1 MGISFAITA
10 YNEHEELTRLLEQ
23 LQQIVKPDDEIVLQ
37 LDSKATPEVLSIAD
51 QMVTNKEKWGCT
63 VKKCV
68 FDLNNH
74 FADFKNNLKS
84 YCTKD
89 WVFQID
95 ADETLSETFS
105 RVIHEVLES
114 NDGID
119 LIAVPRVNIVKG
131 LEQNDI
137 IQWHWQVNS
146 QGWVNWPD
154 AQHRIFRNNEEIK
167 WVNKVHEKIVGWK
180 TYAELPSEDDSY
192 ALYHIKD
199 IDRQRQQNE
208 FYSTI

>member
-1 MGISFAITA
+1 MSISFAITA
-10 YNEHEELTRLLEQ
+10 YNEHEELQILLNQLEQ
-23 LQQIVKPDDEIVLQ
+23 IAKPDDEIVIQ
-37 LDSKATPEVLSIAD
+37 LDSKATPEVLSLVD
-51 QMVTNKEKWGCT
+51 QFINKDFTFT

-105 RVIHEVLES
+105 RVIHEVLDA
-114 NDGID
+114 NNGID

-154 AQHRIFRNNEEIK
+154 PQHRIFRNKPEVK
-167 WVNKVHEKIVGWK
+167 WVNKVHEVIVGWK

-199 IDRQRQQNE
+199 IDRQRKQNE
-208 FYSTI
+208 FYSKI

>member
-10 YNEHEELTRLLEQ
+10 YNEHEELQVLLNQLEQ
-23 LQQIVKPDDEIVLQ
+23 IAKSDDEIVIQ
-37 LDSKATPEVLSIAD
+37 LDSKATPEVLSLVD
-51 QMVTNKEKWGCT
+51 QFINKDFIFT
-63 VKKCV
+63 VKKCI

-105 RVIHEVLES
+105 RVIHEVLDA

-137 IQWHWQVNS
+137 TQWHWQVNS

-154 AQHRIFRNNEEIK
+154 PQHRIFRNKPEVK
-167 WVNKVHEKIVGWK
+167 WVNKVHEQIVGWK

-199 IDRQRQQNE
+199 IDRQRKQNE
-208 FYSTI
+208 FYSKI

>member
-1 MGISFAITA
+1 MSISFAITA
-10 YNEHEELTRLLEQ
+10 YNEHEELQVLLNQLEQ
-23 LQQIVKPDDEIVLQ
+23 IAKPNDEIVIQ
-37 LDSKATPEVLSIAD
+37 LDSKATPEVLSLVD
-51 QMVTNKEKWGCT
+51 QFINKDFAFT

-105 RVIHEVLES
+105 RVIHEVLDA

-154 AQHRIFRNNEEIK
+154 PQHRIFRNKPEVK
-167 WVNKVHEKIVGWK
+167 WVNKVHEVIVGWK

-199 IDRQRQQNE
+199 IDRQRKQNE
-208 FYSTI
+208 FYSKI

>member
-1 MGISFAITA
+1 MSISFAITA
-10 YNEHEELTRLLEQ
+10 YNEHEELQVLLNQLEQ
-23 LQQIVKPDDEIVLQ
+23 IAKSDDEIVIQ
-37 LDSKATPEVLSIAD
+37 LDSKATPEVLSLVD
-51 QMVTNKEKWGCT
+51 QFINKDFIFT
-63 VKKCV
+63 VKKCI

-105 RVIHEVLES
+105 RVIHEVLDA
-114 NDGID
+114 NNGID

-154 AQHRIFRNNEEIK
+154 PQHRIFRNKPEVK
-167 WVNKVHEKIVGWK
+167 WVNKVHEVIVGWK

-199 IDRQRQQNE
+199 IDRQRKQNE
-208 FYSTI
+208 FYSKI

>member
-1 MGISFAITA
+1 MSISFAITA
-10 YNEHEELTRLLEQ
+10 YNEHEELQVLLSQLEQ
-23 LQQIVKPDDEIVLQ
+23 IAKSDDEIVIQ
-37 LDSKATPEVLSIAD
+37 LDSKATPEVLSLVD
-51 QMVTNKEKWGCT
+51 QFINRDFTFT

-89 WVFQID
+89 WVLQIE

-105 RVIHEVLES
+105 RVIHEVLDA

-154 AQHRIFRNNEEIK
+154 PQHRIFRNKPEVK
-167 WVNKVHEKIVGWK
+167 WVNKVHEVIVGWK

-199 IDRQRQQNE
+199 IDRQRKQNE
-208 FYSTI
+208 FYSKI

>member
-1 MGISFAITA
+1 MSISFAITA
-10 YNEHEELTRLLEQ
+10 YNEHEELQVLLNQLEQ
-23 LQQIVKPDDEIVLQ
+23 IAKSDEEIVIQ
-37 LDSKATPEVLSIAD
+37 LDSKATPEVLSLVD
-51 QMVTNKEKWGCT
+51 QFINRDFTFT

-105 RVIHEVLES
+105 RVIHEVLDA

-154 AQHRIFRNNEEIK
+154 PQHRIFRNKPEVK
-167 WVNKVHEKIVGWK
+167 WVNKVHEVIVGWK

-199 IDRQRQQNE
+199 IDRQRKQNE
-208 FYSTI
+208 FYSKI

>member
-1 MGISFAITA
+1 MSISFAITA
-10 YNEHEELTRLLEQ
+10 YNEHEELQVLLNQLEQ
-23 LQQIVKPDDEIVLQ
+23 IAKPDDEIVIQ
-37 LDSKATPEVLSIAD
+37 LDSKATPEVLSLVD
-51 QMVTNKEKWGCT
+51 QFISKDFTFT

-105 RVIHEVLES
+105 RVIHEVLDA

-154 AQHRIFRNNEEIK
+154 PQHRIFRNKPEVK
-167 WVNKVHEKIVGWK
+167 WVNKVHEIIVGWK

-199 IDRQRQQNE
+199 IDRQRKQNE
-208 FYSTI
+208 FYSKI

>member
-1 MGISFAITA
+1 MSISFAITA
-10 YNEHEELTRLLEQ
+10 YNEHEELQILLNQLEQ
-23 LQQIVKPDDEIVLQ
+23 IAKPDDEIVIQ
-37 LDSKATPEVLSIAD
+37 LDSKATPEVLSLVD
-51 QMVTNKEKWGCT
+51 QFINKDFAFT

-105 RVIHEVLES
+105 RVIHEVLDA

-137 IQWHWQVNS
+137 VQWHWQVNS

-154 AQHRIFRNNEEIK
+154 PQHRIFRNKPEVK
-167 WVNKVHEKIVGWK
+167 WVNKVHEVIVGWK

-199 IDRQRQQNE
+199 IDRQRKQNE
-208 FYSTI
+208 FYSKI

>member
-1 MGISFAITA
+1 MSISFAITA
-10 YNEHEELTRLLEQ
+10 YNEHEELQVLLNQLEQ
-23 LQQIVKPDDEIVLQ
+23 IAKSDDEIVIQ
-37 LDSKATPEVLSIAD
+37 LDSKATPEVLSLVD
-51 QMVTNKEKWGCT
+51 QFINKDFKFT

-105 RVIHEVLES
+105 RVIHEVLDA

-154 AQHRIFRNNEEIK
+154 PQHRIFRNKPEVK
-167 WVNKVHEKIVGWK
+167 WVNKVHEVIVGWK

-199 IDRQRQQNE
+199 IDRQRKQNE
-208 FYSTI
+208 FYSKI

>member
-10 YNEHEELTRLLEQ
+10 YNEHEELKKLLNQ
-23 LQQIVKPDDEIVLQ
+23 LVQIVKPNDEIVIQ
-37 LDSKATPEVLSIAD
+37 LDSKATPEVLSLVD
-51 QMVTNKEKWGCT
+51 QFTTKKFDFT

-74 FADFKNNLKS
+74 FSDFKNNLKS

-105 RVIHEVLES
+105 RVIHEVLEA

-154 AQHRIFRNNEEIK
+154 PQHRIFRNKPEVK

-199 IDRQRQQNE
+199 IDRQRKQNK
-208 FYSTI
+208 FYSQI

>member
-1 MGISFAITA
+1 MSISFAITA
-10 YNEHEELTRLLEQ
+10 YNEHEELQVLLNQLEQ
-23 LQQIVKPDDEIVLQ
+23 IAKSDDEIVIQ
-37 LDSKATPEVLSIAD
+37 LDSKATPEVLSLVD
-51 QMVTNKEKWGCT
+51 QFINRDFTFT

-105 RVIHEVLES
+105 RVIHEVLDA

-137 IQWHWQVNS
+137 TQWHWQVNS

-154 AQHRIFRNNEEIK
+154 PQHRIFRNKPEVK
-167 WVNKVHEKIVGWK
+167 WVNKVHEVIVGWK

-199 IDRQRQQNE
+199 IDRQRKQNE
-208 FYSTI
+208 FYSKI

>member
-10 YNEHEELTRLLEQ
+10 YNEHEELKKLLEQ
-23 LQQIVKPDDEIVLQ
+23 LIQVVKSSDEIVIQ
-37 LDSKATPEVLSIAD
+37 LDTKATQEVIELVDKFLQKNSDKTTIKK
-51 QMVTNKEKWGCT
+51 TFFSLNK
-63 VKKCV
+63 
-68 FDLNNH
+68 D
-74 FADFKNNLKS
+74 FASFKNNLKKH
-84 YCTKD
+84 CVKD

-95 ADETLSETFS
+95 ADETLSETFC
-105 RVIHEVLES
+105 RILHEVLET
-114 NDGID
+114 NEEID
-119 LIAVPRVNIVKG
+119 LIAVPRVNIVNG
-131 LEQNDI
+131 LTQNDV
-137 IQWHWQVNS
+137 IQWHWKLNN

-154 AQHRIFRNNEEIK
+154 NQHRIFRNKPEIG

-199 IDRQRQQNE
+199 IDRQRAQNE

>member
-10 YNEHEELTRLLEQ
+10 YNEHEELQVLLNQLEQ
-23 LQQIVKPDDEIVLQ
+23 IAKSDDEIVIQ
-37 LDSKATPEVLSIAD
+37 LDSKATPEVLSLVD
-51 QMVTNKEKWGCT
+51 QFTTKNFSFT

-105 RVIHEVLES
+105 RVIHEVLEA

-154 AQHRIFRNNEEIK
+154 PQHRIFRNKPEVK

-199 IDRQRQQNE
+199 IDRQRKQNE
-208 FYSTI
+208 FYSQI

>member
-10 YNEHEELTRLLEQ
+10 YNEHEELKILLDQ
-23 LQQIVKPDDEIVLQ
+23 LKQVVRSNDEIVLQ
-37 LDSKATPEVLSIAD
+37 LDSKATPEVLKLADELISDKDSYKCSI
-51 QMVTNKEKWGCT
+51 
-63 VKKCV
+63 KKCV
-68 FDLNNH
+68 FDLSNH
-74 FADFKNNLKS
+74 FANFKNNLKS

-105 RVIHEVLES
+105 RVIHEVLEA
-114 NDGID
+114 NEEID

-131 LEQNDI
+131 LEQQDI
-137 IQWHWQVNS
+137 INWHWQVN
-146 QGWVNWPD
+146 QHGWVNWPD
-154 AQHRIFRNNEEIK
+154 AQHRIFRNKEEIK
-167 WVNKVHEKIVGWK
+167 WVNKVHEKIIGWK

-199 IDRQRQQNE
+199 RDRHRAQHE
-208 FYSTI
+208 FYSTL

>member
-1 MGISFAITA
+1 MSISFAITA
-10 YNEHEELTRLLEQ
+10 YNEHEELQVLLNQLEQ
-23 LQQIVKPDDEIVLQ
+23 IAKSDDEIVIQ
-37 LDSKATPEVLSIAD
+37 LDSKATPEVLSLVD
-51 QMVTNKEKWGCT
+51 QFINKDFAFT

-89 WVFQID
+89 WIFQID

-105 RVIHEVLES
+105 RVIHEVLDA

-137 IQWHWQVNS
+137 TQWHWQVNS

-154 AQHRIFRNNEEIK
+154 PQHRIFRNKPEVK
-167 WVNKVHEKIVGWK
+167 WVNKVHEVIVGWK

-199 IDRQRQQNE
+199 IDRQRKQNE
-208 FYSTI
+208 FYSKI

>member
-1 MGISFAITA
+1 MSISFAITA
-10 YNEHEELTRLLEQ
+10 YNEHEELQVLLNQLEQ
-23 LQQIVKPDDEIVLQ
+23 IAKPDDEIVIQ
-37 LDSKATPEVLSIAD
+37 LDSKATPEVLSLVD
-51 QMVTNKEKWGCT
+51 QFISKDFTFT

-105 RVIHEVLES
+105 RVIHEVLGA

-154 AQHRIFRNNEEIK
+154 PQHRIFRNKPEVK
-167 WVNKVHEKIVGWK
+167 WVNKVHEVIVGWK

-199 IDRQRQQNE
+199 IDRQRKQNE
-208 FYSTI
+208 FYSKI

>member
-1 MGISFAITA
+1 MSISFAITA
-10 YNEHEELTRLLEQ
+10 YNEHEELQVLLNQLEQ
-23 LQQIVKPDDEIVLQ
+23 IAKSDDEIVIQ
-37 LDSKATPEVLSIAD
+37 LDSKATPEVLSLVD
-51 QMVTNKEKWGCT
+51 QFINKDFTFT

-89 WVFQID
+89 WIFQID

-105 RVIHEVLES
+105 RVIHEVLDA
-114 NDGID
+114 NDDID

-137 IQWHWQVNS
+137 TQWHWQVNS

-154 AQHRIFRNNEEIK
+154 PQHRIFRNKPEVK
-167 WVNKVHEKIVGWK
+167 WVNKVHEVIVGWK

-199 IDRQRQQNE
+199 IDRQRKQNE
-208 FYSTI
+208 FYSKI

>member
-1 MGISFAITA
+1 M
-10 YNEHEELTRLLEQ
+10 
-23 LQQIVKPDDEIVLQ
+23 
-37 LDSKATPEVLSIAD
+37 
-51 QMVTNKEKWGCT
+51 
-63 VKKCV
+63 
-68 FDLNNH
+68 
-74 FADFKNNLKS
+74 
-84 YCTKD
+84 
-89 WVFQID
+89 QID
-95 ADETLSETFS
+95 ADETLSETFCTI
-105 RVIHEVLES
+105 IHQVLEI
-114 NDGID
+114 NEEID

-137 IQWHWQVNS
+137 LQWHWKVNN

-154 AQHRIFRNNEEIK
+154 AQHRIFKNKPEIK

-199 IDRQRQQNE
+199 IDRQRAQNE

>member
-1 MGISFAITA
+1 MSISFAITA
-10 YNEHEELTRLLEQ
+10 YNEHEELQVLLSQLEQ
-23 LQQIVKPDDEIVLQ
+23 IAKSDDEIVIQ
-37 LDSKATPEVLSIAD
+37 LDSKATPEVLSLVD
-51 QMVTNKEKWGCT
+51 QFINRDFTFT

-89 WVFQID
+89 WIFQID

-105 RVIHEVLES
+105 RVIHEVLDA

-137 IQWHWQVNS
+137 TQWHWQVNS

-154 AQHRIFRNNEEIK
+154 PQHRIFRNKPEVK
-167 WVNKVHEKIVGWK
+167 WVNKVHEVIVGWK

-199 IDRQRQQNE
+199 IDRQRKQNE
-208 FYSTI
+208 FYSKI

>member
-1 MGISFAITA
+1 MSISFAITA
-10 YNEHEELTRLLEQ
+10 YNEHEELQVLLNQLEQ
-23 LQQIVKPDDEIVLQ
+23 IAKPDDEIVIQ
-37 LDSKATPEVLSIAD
+37 LDSKATPEVLSLVD
-51 QMVTNKEKWGCT
+51 QFINKDFIFT

-105 RVIHEVLES
+105 RVIHEVLDA

-154 AQHRIFRNNEEIK
+154 PQHRIFRNKPEVK
-167 WVNKVHEKIVGWK
+167 WVNKVHEVIVGWK

-199 IDRQRQQNE
+199 IDRQRKQNE
-208 FYSTI
+208 FYSKI

>member
-10 YNEHEELTRLLEQ
+10 YNEHEELQVLLNQLEQ
-23 LQQIVKPDDEIVLQ
+23 IAKSDDEIVIQ
-37 LDSKATPEVLSIAD
+37 LDSKATPEVLSLVD
-51 QMVTNKEKWGCT
+51 QFINKDFIFT

-105 RVIHEVLES
+105 RVIHEVLDA

-137 IQWHWQVNS
+137 IQWHWQVNG

-154 AQHRIFRNNEEIK
+154 PQHRIFRNKPEVK
-167 WVNKVHEKIVGWK
+167 WVNKVHEQIVGWK

-199 IDRQRQQNE
+199 IDRQRKQNE
-208 FYSTI
+208 FYSKI

>member
-10 YNEHEELTRLLEQ
+10 YNEHEELKVLLNQLEQ
-23 LQQIVKPDDEIVLQ
+23 IAKSEDEIVIQ
-37 LDSKATPEVLSIAD
+37 LDSKATPEVLSLVD
-51 QMVTNKEKWGCT
+51 QFITKDFDFT
-63 VKKCV
+63 VKKCI

-105 RVIHEVLES
+105 RVIHEVLDA

-131 LEQNDI
+131 LEQSDI

-154 AQHRIFRNNEEIK
+154 PQHRIFRNKPEVK

-208 FYSTI
+208 FYSKI

>member
-1 MGISFAITA
+1 MSISFAITA
-10 YNEHEELTRLLEQ
+10 YNEHEELQVLLSQLEQ
-23 LQQIVKPDDEIVLQ
+23 IAKPDDEIVIQ
-37 LDSKATPEVLSIAD
+37 FDSKATPEVLSLVD
-51 QMVTNKEKWGCT
+51 QFINRDFTFT

-105 RVIHEVLES
+105 RVIHEVLDA

-154 AQHRIFRNNEEIK
+154 PQHRIFRNKPEVK
-167 WVNKVHEKIVGWK
+167 WVNKVHEVIVGWK

-199 IDRQRQQNE
+199 IDRQRKQNE
-208 FYSTI
+208 FYSKI

>member
-1 MGISFAITA
+1 MSISFAITA
-10 YNEHEELTRLLEQ
+10 YNEHEELQVLLSQLEQ
-23 LQQIVKPDDEIVLQ
+23 IAKSDDEIVIQ
-37 LDSKATPEVLSIAD
+37 LDSKATPEVLSLVD
-51 QMVTNKEKWGCT
+51 QFINKDFIFT
-63 VKKCV
+63 VKKCI

-105 RVIHEVLES
+105 RVIHEVLDA

-154 AQHRIFRNNEEIK
+154 PQHRIFRNKPEVK
-167 WVNKVHEKIVGWK
+167 WVNKVHEVIVGWK

-199 IDRQRQQNE
+199 IDRQRKQNE
-208 FYSTI
+208 FYSKI

>member
-1 MGISFAITA
+1 MSISFAITA
-10 YNEHEELTRLLEQ
+10 YNEHEELQVLLNQLEQ
-23 LQQIVKPDDEIVLQ
+23 IAKPDDEIVIQ
-37 LDSKATPEVLSIAD
+37 LDSKATPEVLSLVD
-51 QMVTNKEKWGCT
+51 QFINKDFTFT

-105 RVIHEVLES
+105 RVIHEVLGA

-154 AQHRIFRNNEEIK
+154 PQHRIFRNKPEVK
-167 WVNKVHEKIVGWK
+167 WVNKVHEVIVGWK

-199 IDRQRQQNE
+199 IDRQRKQNE
-208 FYSTI
+208 FYSKI

>member
-1 MGISFAITA
+1 MSISFAITA
-10 YNEHEELTRLLEQ
+10 YNEHEELQVLLNQLEQ
-23 LQQIVKPDDEIVLQ
+23 IAKPNDEIVIQ
-37 LDSKATPEVLSIAD
+37 LDSKATPEVLSLVD
-51 QMVTNKEKWGCT
+51 QFINKDFKFT

-105 RVIHEVLES
+105 RVIHEVLDA

-154 AQHRIFRNNEEIK
+154 PQHRIFRNKPEVK
-167 WVNKVHEKIVGWK
+167 WVNKVHEVIVGWK

-199 IDRQRQQNE
+199 IDRQRKQNE
-208 FYSTI
+208 FYSKI

>member
-1 MGISFAITA
+1 MSISFAITA
-10 YNEHEELTRLLEQ
+10 YNEPEELQVLLNQLEQ
-23 LQQIVKPDDEIVLQ
+23 IAKSDDEIVIQ
-37 LDSKATPEVLSIAD
+37 LDSKATPEVLSLVD
-51 QMVTNKEKWGCT
+51 QFINKDFAFT

-105 RVIHEVLES
+105 RVIHEVLDA

-154 AQHRIFRNNEEIK
+154 PQHRIFRNKPEVK
-167 WVNKVHEKIVGWK
+167 WVNKVHEVIVGWK

-199 IDRQRQQNE
+199 IDRQRKQNE
-208 FYSTI
+208 FYSKI